1 MDKLKKSMKSM
12 EESGQIDTEE
22 YKKLQ
27 TEVDQSS
34 DKLKEL
40 KAQKK
45 QVDDEFGQPISPE
58 GFDSLQREIV
68 ETEQKLKSLKET
80 TGSASA
86 NLAKVSAVSGEFG
99 NKVKGVGQSLLPV
112 TGALTGVGA
121 ASTVMANNFNDAMSQ
136 AAGALDKPMSEME
149 DLRQLAI
156 QTGQDT
162 VFSATDAGN
171 AITELAKGGLTD
183 RKSVV

>member
-1 MDKLKKSMKSM
+1 M
-12 EESGQIDTEE
+12 EESGRIDTEE

-58 GFDSLQREIV
+58 GFDSLQREII

-99 NKVKGVGQSLLPV
+99 NKVQRSGTIL
-112 TGALTGVGA
+112 
-121 ASTVMANNFNDAMSQ
+121 
-136 AAGALDKPMSEME
+136 AAGN
-149 DLRQLAI
+149 
-156 QTGQDT
+156 GG
-162 VFSATDAGN
+162 TDWW
-171 AITELAKGGLTD
+171 
-183 RKSVV
+183 